1 MAEIRKV
8 AGYVKLAKLWERS
21 KSTAL
26 EFHRQYFREL
36 FDGCTD
42 FALQDVYI
50 DITGYKETYKR
61 VEMLRLMRDCTL
73 RKVDCIVTQTRA
85 YLAANHEELCF
96 LLYFLFELPVR
107 IDIITQDDDIYRIDT
122 IKNIEHQREALH
134 HMAKSRVSL
143 APEAYK
149 DWHSKVIDGMNK
161 LVL

>member
-1 MAEIRKV
+1 MAEMRRV

-26 EFHRQYFREL
+26 EFHKQYFEEL
-36 FDGCTD
+36 LNGNTD
-42 FALQDVYI
+42 FTLQDVYV

-73 RKVDCIVTQTRA
+73 GKVDCIVAQTRA

-96 LLYFLFELPVR
+96 LLYFLFELPTR
-107 IDIITQDDDIYRIDT
+107 IDIITQDDDKYRIDT
-122 IKNIEHQREALH
+122 IKNVEHQREALH
-134 HMAKSRVSL
+134 QMAKSRVSL
-143 APEAYK
+143 SQAAYQE
-149 DWHSKVIDGMNK
+149 WHSRVIDGMNK

>member
-1 MAEIRKV
+1 MAEMRRA

-26 EFHRQYFREL
+26 EFHKQYFKEL
-36 FDGCTD
+36 FAGNPT
-42 FALQDVYI
+42 FALHDVYI

-96 LLYFLFELPVR
+96 LLYFLFELPTR
-107 IDIITQDDDIYRIDT
+107 IDIVTQDDDKYHIDT
-122 IKNIEHQREALH
+122 IKNEEQQREALH
-134 HMAKSRVSL
+134 QMAKSRVSL
-143 APEAYK
+143 IPEAYN
-149 DWHSKVIDGMNK
+149 DWHSRVVDGMNK
-161 LVL
+161 LIL

>member
-1 MAEIRKV
+1 MHQV

-21 KSTAL
+21 KSAAL
-26 EFHRQYFREL
+26 EYHKQYFQDM
-36 FDGCTD
+36 FVDNPD

-50 DITGYKETYKR
+50 DITGQKETYKR

-96 LLYFLFELPVR
+96 LLYFLFELPTR
-107 IDIITQDDDIYRIDT
+107 IDIITQDDDLYRIDT
-122 IKNIEHQREALH
+122 IKNVEHQREALH
-134 HMAKSRVSL
+134 QMAKSRVSL
-143 APEAYK
+143 APSAYK
-149 DWHSKVIDGMNK
+149 DWHSRIVDGMNK